1 MHEAHDGAPLDDL
14 WSFNGTCPKTER
26 IYQPAEVADKVLAP
40 KKEDEDPAGGLA
52 DKETDDPLATAKDF
66 GYPGCPAGTNCHEQ
80 QQRVQRLQQLE
91 QQQTVFSVQGDQ
103 DLQGRT
109 ARMQRQRTRLR

>member
-1 MHEAHDGAPLDDL
+1 MPQAACPLRLRNLFLDVQSTKKCL
-14 WSFNGTCPKTER
+14 TER
-26 IYQPAEVADKVLAP
+26 IYQLA
-40 KKEDEDPAGGLA
+40 EDPAGGLA